1 VFRKITPLKKN
12 EEEGQKTKKVKKV
25 EETEIGE
32 INARKEYRTA
42 GVHIHRRI
50 AEEGKIMINDTKD
63 KISYF

>member
-1 VFRKITPLKKN
+1 MKRKDKS
-12 EEEGQKTKKVKKV
+12 KKVKKV

-32 INARKEYRTA
+32 INARRKEYRTA